1 MNRVVAAL
9 ALSFLA
15 FSGTAAFAGAAKELR
30 ALYERFLAA
39 QNTHDI
45 TAVRRHLLDGPRFLL
60 WVSDGKSFWG
70 RDAMLERMASFQE
83 AEVWR
88 VDPDLEKAVAVEIGP
103 ETGYLHLPPPADD
116 RRQDVRI
123 GCASSSAWSA

>member
-1 MNRVVAAL
+1 MNRVIAAL

-15 FSGTAAFAGAAKELR
+15 FSGTAAFAGAAEELR

-39 QNTHDI
+39 QNTHHT
-45 TAVRRHLLDGPRFLL
+45 TAVRRHLLDGPRFL

-70 RDAMLERMASFQE
+70 RDAMLERTASFQE

-88 VDPDLEKAVAVEIGP
+88 VDP
-103 ETGYLHLPPPADD
+103 TSN
-116 RRQDVRI
+116 RRSR
-123 GCASSSAWSA
+123 SRSAPRRAISIFRPS

>member
-1 MNRVVAAL
+1 MNRVIAAL

-15 FSGTAAFAGAAKELR
+15 FSGTAAFAGAAEELR

-70 RDAMLERMASFQE
+70 RDAMLERTASFQE

-88 VDPDLEKAVAVEIGP
+88 VDP
-103 ETGYLHLPPPADD
+103 TSN
-116 RRQDVRI
+116 RRSR
-123 GCASSSAWSA
+123 SRSAPRRAISIFRPS